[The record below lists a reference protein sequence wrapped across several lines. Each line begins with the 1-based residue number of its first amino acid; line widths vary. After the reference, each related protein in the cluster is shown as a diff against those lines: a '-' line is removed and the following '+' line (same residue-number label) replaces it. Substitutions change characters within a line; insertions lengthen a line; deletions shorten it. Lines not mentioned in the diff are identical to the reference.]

1 MCDFTLNKYRKF
13 CQFLKDQ
20 DYPFFT
26 IKEYLELKEAG
37 CIPARFII
45 IRHDV
50 DRWLYN
56 SARMAEEEQK
66 MGIRSTYYFR
76 YPATFHPDMMQYISR
91 LGHEIG
97 YHYEVVSKNKGD
109 LNRAMEQ
116 FITELSQFRS
126 FIQVHTICMHG
137 DPLSPYD
144 NRTLWNTHHFEDFG
158 VIGEAYLS
166 LSNLQYFTDTGRTWA
181 GNRTIYDVLPGFM
194 PEYKLT
200 CTDDLISWIRS
211 TSPPHLYLT
220 VHPERWAPDPL
231 RYLVSWS
238 MDLMVNIGKVL
249 LKVVRG

>member
-1 MCDFTLNKYRKF
+1 MPDFTLVKYRKF

-20 DYPFFT
+20 GYPFFT
-26 IKEYLELKEAG
+26 IKEYLELKAAG
-37 CIPARFII
+37 RIPARFAI

-50 DRWLYN
+50 DRWLHN
-56 SARMAEEEQK
+56 SVRMAKEEQK

-76 YPATFHPDMMQYISR
+76 YPATFQPVIIQSVSS

-97 YHYEVVSKNKGD
+97 YHYKVVSKNNGD

-116 FITELSQFRS
+116 FIAELSYFRS
-126 FIQVHTICMHG
+126 FVQVHTICMHG
-137 DPLSPYD
+137 NPLSPYD

-158 VIGEAYLS
+158 VTGEAYLS
-166 LSNLQYFTDTGRTWA
+166 LSDLQYFTDTGRTWA
-181 GNRTIYDVLPGFM
+181 GNRTIYDVLPGVM
-194 PEYKLT
+194 SKSKLT

-231 RYLVSWS
+231 RYLASWS

-249 LKVVRG
+249 LKAVRR